1 MAQPRLYIEVGA
13 DVKKAVQG
21 LNNVER
27 RLKGLGDQA
36 RAVRNIAIA
45 VTGVVAIRQVVSG
58 LYSLAKASQDEVAS
72 QVRLQRAIANTG
84 RAIDT
89 DLIRSIE
96 DWVEVQERA
105 TGFADDQQRAA
116 LSFLVAQTGDLAE
129 AQRRAALAADLAVG
143 FDMDLVTASKMLGKV
158 TDENIGS
165 LRRLG
170 IALPDAGA
178 GYTDAMADADT
189 AAELAH
195 KAGISFEGAM
205 KLVKSGGASGASVL
219 KRYGVAMRQA
229 AQGSELSADQ
239 VLGAVEKAVGGQ
251 ARDRMKALGPGAQL
265 TNDWNNLKEQIGG
278 FLVPVFAKGAA
289 VALKGIRGLRRAVSL
304 FTTDLSG
311 PRIGSARKIWKAVF
325 GEEMPKALG
334 IVVDWFAKIGT
345 SIQTFVDDLNSED
358 PNKVRGAIKG
368 FATALRDDAAE
379 AVKKL
384 GEQLDKL
391 GPIGVA
397 AKLALLGFGA
407 SIPLAPALDFASALA
422 GIGAGLSIMVTNLAK
437 VGVGFSVFTLA
448 AGLIAILTVKL
459 AETHGWTTAI
469 GNALTG
475 IGVGLTLLT
484 GNPIFA
490 VIGAFVQ
497 LGLTIGVIKD
507 NWDKLRRAVHEGA
520 LDNKGVVEDFLITLV
535 RWGDIFDALGT
546 TTQQRLTEWGQL
558 FSVFGTEVEGVWSG
572 VARAIKGVWDNV
584 WTHVDQ
590 MIFDLKAKLNE
601 LIRNI
606 NNVSPVKIPYL
617 PGEPATGPVGSGP
630 VNPWR
635 PPRTA
640 PPEEAPPARPPR
652 DPDIIP
658 SDGGGGR
665 PTNPVFGG
673 PRATLD
679 DIYAA
684 YERATGGTISFD
696 YAKELFEKGFS
707 YAQAAAGQIFMAH
720 GGIVP
725 PTPGGTLARI
735 GEGGEAEMVLPLSK
749 ARDLGFGGGSLEVH
763 VEVHGSVIGIGDL
776 EQRVRAAV
784 RDGVLSGGFRGV
796 LAPAGGR

>member
-1 MAQPRLYIEVGA
+1 MAQPKLYIDVGA
-13 DVKKAVQG
+13 DISKATKG
-21 LNNVER
+21 LNTLSR
-27 RLKGLGDQA
+27 QLTGFGRQA
-36 RAVRNIAIA
+36 RAMRNIAIG
-45 VTGVVAIRQVVSG
+45 VTGTIAIKRAVSG
-58 LYSLAKASQDEVAS
+58 LYDLSRASQNEVAG

-84 RAIDT
+84 RVVDT
-89 DLIRSIE
+89 QLIGSLENWI
-96 DWVEVQERA
+96 EVQERA
-105 TGFADDQQRAA
+105 TGFADDEQRAA

-143 FDMDLVTASKMLGKV
+143 FDLDLVTASKMLGKV

-165 LRRLG
+165 LKKLG
-170 IALPDAGA
+170 IALPDAGE
-178 GYTDAMADADT
+178 GYTDLMADSDT

-229 AQGSELSADQ
+229 AKGAEVSAED
-239 VLGAVEKAVGGQ
+239 VMTAVEKAVGGQ
-251 ARDRMKALGPGAQL
+251 ARDRMAALGPGAQL
-265 TNDWNNLKEQIGG
+265 SNDWNNLKEQVGG

-289 VALKGIRGLRRAVSL
+289 LALRGISGLRRAISL

-311 PRIGSARKIWKAVF
+311 PKLGSARKVWKAVF

-334 IVVDWFAKIGT
+334 VVVDWFGKIGT
-345 SIQTFVDDLNSED
+345 SITTFVDDLNSED

-397 AKLALLGFGA
+397 AKFALLGFGA
-407 SIPLAPALDFASALA
+407 SIPLAPALDLASSLV
-422 GIGAGLSIMVTNLAK
+422 GIGAGLAIIAANVAK
-437 VGVGFSVFTLA
+437 IGPGGLA
-448 AGLIAILTVKL
+448 AVLAFAAPVTAVVAVGLAMKSVADNVRLIA
-459 AETHGWTTAI
+459 
-469 GNALTG
+469 
-475 IGVGLTLLT
+475 
-484 GNPIFA
+484 
-490 VIGAFVQ
+490 
-497 LGLTIGVIKD
+497 D
-507 NWDKLRRAVHEGA
+507 NWEPLRRAVHEGA
-520 LDNKGVVEDFLITLV
+520 LDNKGVVEDFLVTLV
-535 RWGDIFDALGT
+535 KWGDIFDALGT
-546 TTQQRLTEWGQL
+546 TTQQRLAEWGAL
-558 FSVFGTEVEGVWSG
+558 FSAFGSDVKGVWDG
-572 VARAIKGVWDNV
+572 VAGAIKGVWDNV

-617 PGEPATGPVGSGP
+617 PSGPATGPVGSGP

-635 PPRTA
+635 PPREAA
-640 PPEEAPPARPPR
+640 PPVVPPPPGGS
-652 DPDIIP
+652 IP
-658 SDGGGGR
+658 RGEDLLPGGNPGGNPGGGGGR
-665 PTNPVFGG
+665 PTSPVFGG

-696 YAKELFEKGFS
+696 YAKELLEKGFS
-707 YAQAAAGQIFMAH
+707 YQQAAAGQIFMAH

-725 PTPGGTLARI
+725 PSPGGTLARI
-735 GEGGEAEMVLPLSK
+735 GEGGESEMVLPLSK
-749 ARDLGFGGGSLEVH
+749 ARDMGFGGGDIH
-763 VEVHGSVIGIGDL
+763 VTINGDVDSDA
-776 EQRVRAAV
+776 RVREIGREVYRQA
-784 RDGVLSGGFRGV
+784 R
-796 LAPAGGR
+796 LAGLTV